1 MTTTLA
7 LPLLLTVALVVSAC
21 GSDGTDHD
29 SGAEESKLTVLAA
42 SSLTDSFTA
51 LEKTYEQ
58 DHPDIDVVLSF
69 DSSAILVEQLSQGL
83 AGDVLATADET
94 SMDKAVA
101 AGVIA
106 GTPRPFATNTLVI
119 VTPAGNPAEIT
130 GIDDL
135 ADSTFAVCV
144 PAAPCGDATRRL
156 FELDQFTGKP
166 ATEEENVRSVLTKV
180 TAGEVDAGLVYASD
194 ATAAGDKVDVVRAD
208 NASEVVNVD
217 PIATVKGS
225 KNADA
230 AKDWID
236 LVTGTRGQKAL
247 RDHGFGPR
255 P

>member
-1 MTTTLA
+1 MRTSGALLVLVAATL
-7 LPLLLTVALVVSAC
+7 TGC
-21 GSDGTDHD
+21 GSDAPTSD
-29 SGAEESKLTVLAA
+29 ESTLRVLAA
-42 SSLTDSFTA
+42 ASLTESFTA
-51 LEKTYEQ
+51 LEKTYEAA
-58 DHPDIDVVLSF
+58 HPDVEVMLSF

-83 AGDVLATADET
+83 DGDVLATADEKT
-94 SMDKAVA
+94 MDEAVSA
-101 AGVIA
+101 AVIGGKPQA
-106 GTPRPFATNTLVI
+106 FATNTLVI

-135 ADSTFAVCV
+135 AGTTFAVCV

-156 FELDQFTGKP
+156 FALDHFTGRP
-166 ATEEENVRSVLTKV
+166 ATEEENVKGVLTKV

-194 ATAAGDKVDVVRAD
+194 AQAAGDKVDLVRAE

-225 KNADA
+225 TNPDT

-236 LVTGTRGQKAL
+236 LVLGPDGQQVM
-247 RDHGFGPR
+247 RSHGFGPR